1 LATDVGKLG
10 VAVNEVPKYTEV
22 LVKLAT
28 ATDKLDKLDELGKNV
43 AKIGTV
49 FKFSI
54 KDVEEYGAAV
64 NKLDDISSATSDEII
79 NFTKRVSGVAAV
91 SKLSAREVA
100 AWGATLIS
108 SGQAPNVA
116 ATFMNK
122 FLTVLGAAENLGDKA
137 QNAIGN
143 LGLEPHQLSMR
154 FDKNGSKTMID
165 FLERVK
171 KLSSIDQRYTLGAI
185 FGQEHIDSAMQLVQ
199 VYDKL
204 IPNIKQANDITGN
217 IAKVNKEFE
226 LLANASLEGQMNTL
240 KNQFVE
246 IGKTLGLTLI
256 PSIVSINKHIVPML
270 NGFLAFSKTHPEIMK
285 VGIAVLGITAAI
297 LPLSA
302 AINGVVSLG
311 NSISI
316 IAGVVI
322 PFGTWVI
329 GGLIPGLISLG
340 SAVLPGIIASLGGI
354 AVAVWTAT
362 APLLP
367 FIAAIG
373 AVAGGA
379 YLIYTNWANIGT
391 FFTNL
396 WEGAKQGANNFG
408 IFLVDLFINTLGS
421 ETLDNLTAIF
431 TNVGNITIG
440 LINAIGNAW
449 STFMGNFSNEWNTR
463 VNNVRGVWVSAT
475 DIMANATNKV
485 GVASNSVL
493 MTIGTGVFN
502 TAKYALSVLDG
513 WSKSVYNAMM
523 SVGKVV
529 YDWFV
534 SFGTNAYNWGRDLI
548 GNFAQG
554 IKDNIQNATSA
565 VAEMTS
571 QIGQYL
577 PHSPAEKGALSDLD
591 KRGQYF
597 TDTFLDGINGSGLTN
612 FLNGVL
618 STPQASPVYA
628 TQGNSQSQT
637 PIQIIYSPVITGSK
651 QDSEAILKL
660 LQSKDKDLL
669 EIIDKALKR
678 NGRKFY

>member
-1 LATDVGKLG
+1 
-10 VAVNEVPKYTEV
+10 
-22 LVKLAT
+22 
-28 ATDKLDKLDELGKNV
+28 
-43 AKIGTV
+43 
-49 FKFSI
+49 
-54 KDVEEYGAAV
+54 
-64 NKLDDISSATSDEII
+64 
-79 NFTKRVSGVAAV
+79 
-91 SKLSAREVA
+91 
-100 AWGATLIS
+100 
-108 SGQAPNVA
+108 
-116 ATFMNK
+116 
-122 FLTVLGAAENLGDKA
+122 
-137 QNAIGN
+137 
-143 LGLEPHQLSMR
+143 
-154 FDKNGSKTMID
+154 
-165 FLERVK
+165 
-171 KLSSIDQRYTLGAI
+171 
-185 FGQEHIDSAMQLVQ
+185 
-199 VYDKL
+199 
-204 IPNIKQANDITGN
+204 
-217 IAKVNKEFE
+217 
-226 LLANASLEGQMNTL
+226 
-240 KNQFVE
+240 
-246 IGKTLGLTLI
+246 
-256 PSIVSINKHIVPML
+256 
-270 NGFLAFSKTHPEIMK
+270 
-285 VGIAVLGITAAI
+285 
-297 LPLSA
+297 
-302 AINGVVSLG
+302 
-311 NSISI
+311 
-316 IAGVVI
+316 
-322 PFGTWVI
+322 
-329 GGLIPGLISLG
+329 
-340 SAVLPGIIASLGGI
+340 
-354 AVAVWTAT
+354 
-362 APLLP
+362 
-367 FIAAIG
+367 
-373 AVAGGA
+373 
-379 YLIYTNWANIGT
+379 
-391 FFTNL
+391 
-396 WEGAKQGANNFG
+396 
-408 IFLVDLFINTLGS
+408 
-421 ETLDNLTAIF
+421 
-431 TNVGNITIG
+431 
-440 LINAIGNAW
+440 
-449 STFMGNFSNEWNTR
+449 
-463 VNNVRGVWVSAT
+463 
-475 DIMANATNKV
+475 MANATNKV